1 MKKVTIYFIVCCLLL
16 GLGVLPVAADDYDFK
31 NNEDKYYSLCSKSG
45 LTAEEKT
52 ACKAFQAYL
61 TEQAKDV
68 QDKINDWN
76 NQLDSIRKDINKV
89 LKVIGE
95 LDAQI
100 AKIEKQQDQLEK
112 KINIIETE
120 VASLQIEITARE
132 EKIQTLD
139 EQIKGRMVNMQS
151 IFSLNKYIEYL
162 MGANDFVDLIR
173 RTSAI
178 NQLMEYD
185 TEQMELLEHEK
196 VLLQENVTELDTQ
209 KASLASQSQ
218 LLEEM
223 KKEIQKSKEVQRKF
237 YAEYLKKQAELEASK
252 RENVSDLDDLQD
264 KLNEISKALGSV
276 APSAGWIYPID
287 SGWYIS
293 AGAWYYPS
301 SFGGGMHLGVDFAAS
316 KKRHVVASA
325 NGVVAYA
332 YDGCTTGGLGNG
344 CGGVWGAGNSILL
357 IVQVGSRTYGVWHC
371 HMSKGLKVKKGDI
384 VTQGTILGNVGSTG
398 NSSGPHTHVEIYDLG
413 TMSLQAALKEF
424 ARTGNVSFGTGW
436 GTLKTTCDR
445 KGPPCRMN
453 PQKIYNVK
461 VGQRG

>member
-16 GLGVLPVAADDYDFK
+16 GLGILPVAADDYDFK

-237 YAEYLKKQAELEASK
+237 YAEYLKKPG
-252 RENVSDLDDLQD
+252 RVR
-264 KLNEISKALGSV
+264 
-276 APSAGWIYPID
+276 
-287 SGWYIS
+287 
-293 AGAWYYPS
+293 
-301 SFGGGMHLGVDFAAS
+301 SF
-316 KKRHVVASA
+316 
-325 NGVVAYA
+325 
-332 YDGCTTGGLGNG
+332 
-344 CGGVWGAGNSILL
+344 
-357 IVQVGSRTYGVWHC
+357 
-371 HMSKGLKVKKGDI
+371 
-384 VTQGTILGNVGSTG
+384 
-398 NSSGPHTHVEIYDLG
+398 
-413 TMSLQAALKEF
+413 
-424 ARTGNVSFGTGW
+424 
-436 GTLKTTCDR
+436 KT
-445 KGPPCRMN
+445 
-453 PQKIYNVK
+453 
-461 VGQRG
+461 